1 MRETSRSC
9 GCDRGYHLCPVAER
23 LWRAHMA
30 EPNSAENLPALRATL
45 ARYYEHW
52 G

>member
-1 MRETSRSC
+1 
-9 GCDRGYHLCPVAER
+9 
-23 LWRAHMA
+23 MA

-52 G
+52 GESPEAAAQLAREMLRN